1 MLEKI
6 GLCVEWLNLCLS
18 RKHVMGLEESCQ
30 SLLDSSK
37 NDPRAN
43 TEEASTGQYDHQQ
56 EK

>member
-6 GLCVEWLNLCLS
+6 GLCVEWLILCLS

>member
-6 GLCVEWLNLCLS
+6 GLCVEWLILGLS
-18 RKHVMGLEESCQ
+18 RKHVMGLEGNCQ
-30 SLLDSSK
+30 SLLDSSQ

-43 TEEASTGQYDHQQ
+43 IEEASTGQYDHQQ